1 VIYLWGVTFLWAF
14 SFSLIGEY
22 LSGSV
27 DAYFAVLTRTFL
39 ASLVFLPLLRFSRI
53 PLNLALKLMLTGG
66 FQLGVMYLCLYQS
79 FSYLTVPEVVLFTI
93 FTPIYITL
101 ANDLLQGKFTLWYL
115 LTATLAVV
123 GAGIIRFNHISTD
136 FLVGFLLVQA
146 ANLCFG
152 LSQVAY
158 KHLMANLK
166 HSASNLRHRDVFG
179 YFYLG
184 ALSVASLGMMI
195 FGDWQKLPT
204 TATQWIVLLWL
215 GLVASGVGYFLWNK
229 GTTQVDAGALAIMN
243 NALVPAGLLVNLII
257 WNQNVNWLRL
267 FLGGLVILLALFIN
281 ERWVKPRV
289 ELQQVK
295 AG

>member
-1 VIYLWGVTFLWAF
+1 MIYLWGVTFLWAF
-14 SFSLIGEY
+14 SFSLIGVY

-39 ASLVFLPLLRFSRI
+39 ASLVFLPLLRFAKI
-53 PLNLALKLMLTGG
+53 PLGLAIKLMLIGG

-101 ANDLLQGKFTLWYL
+101 ANDLLQGRFTFWYL
-115 LTATLAVV
+115 LTASLAVV
-123 GAGIIRFNHISTD
+123 GAGIIRLNHISTD

-166 HSASNLRHRDVFG
+166 TAQSTLRHRDIFG

-184 ALSVASLGMMI
+184 ALLVAALGMLLL
-195 FGDWQKLPT
+195 GDWQRMPT
-204 TATQWIVLLWL
+204 TSTQWIVLLWL
-215 GLVASGVGYFLWNK
+215 GLVASGLGYFLWNK
-229 GTTQVDAGALAIMN
+229 GATLVDAGALAIMN
-243 NALVPAGLLVNLII
+243 NALVPAGLLVNLMI
-257 WNQNVNWLRL
+257 WNRDVDWFRL
-267 FLGGLVILLALFIN
+267 VLGGSIILLALLIN
-281 ERWVKPRV
+281 ERWVKPR
-289 ELQQVK
+289 LAIK
-295 AG
+295 TF

>member
-1 VIYLWGVTFLWAF
+1 MIYLWGVTFLWAF
-14 SFSLIGEY
+14 SFSLIGVY
-22 LSGSV
+22 LSASV
-27 DAYFAVLTRTFL
+27 DAYFAVLTRTLL
-39 ASLVFLPLLRFSRI
+39 ASLVFLPLLRFACI
-53 PLNLALKLMLTGG
+53 PLKLAIKLMLIGG
-66 FQLGVMYLCLYQS
+66 FQLGVMYLCLYQA

-101 ANDLLQGKFTLWYL
+101 ANDLLQGRFTLWYL
-115 LTATLAVV
+115 LTASLAVV
-123 GAGIIRFNHISTD
+123 GAGIIRLNHISTD

-166 HSASNLRHRDVFG
+166 SSASTLRHRDVFG

-184 ALSVASLGMMI
+184 ALVVAFLGMVL
-195 FGDWQKLPT
+195 FGDWQRLPT
-204 TATQWIVLLWL
+204 SSTQWLVLLWL

-229 GTTQVDAGALAIMN
+229 GATLVDAGALAIMN

-257 WNQNVNWLRL
+257 WNRDVDWVRL
-267 FLGGLVILLALFIN
+267 VAGGLVILLALVIN
-281 ERWVKPRV
+281 ERWVRPWV
-289 ELQQVK
+289 ELQQIK
-295 AG
+295 AL

>member
-1 VIYLWGVTFLWAF
+1 MVYLWSVTFLWAF
-14 SFSLIGEY
+14 SFSLIGVY

-39 ASLVFLPLLRFSRI
+39 ASLVFLPLLRFTRI
-53 PLNLALKLMLTGG
+53 PFNLAVKLMLIGG

-101 ANDLLQGKFTLWYL
+101 ANDLMQGRFTFYYL
-115 LTATLAVV
+115 LTASLAVV
-123 GAGIIRFNHISTD
+123 GAGIIRLNAISAD
-136 FLVGFLLVQA
+136 FWVGFLLVQA

-158 KHLMANLK
+158 KHLMAK
-166 HSASNLRHRDVFG
+166 VASSGSSLGHRDVFG

-184 ALSVASLGMMI
+184 ALLVALLGMLV

-204 TATQWIVLLWL
+204 NSLQWGVLLWL

-229 GTTQVDAGALAIMN
+229 GATLVDAGALAIMN
-243 NALVPAGLLVNLII
+243 NALVPAGLLVNLLI
-257 WNQNVNWLRL
+257 WNQGVDWFRL
-267 FLGGLVILLALFIN
+267 IAGGLVILFALLIN
-281 ERWVKPRV
+281 ERWIKPRV
-289 ELQQVK
+289 ELQEAVR
-295 AG
+295 G